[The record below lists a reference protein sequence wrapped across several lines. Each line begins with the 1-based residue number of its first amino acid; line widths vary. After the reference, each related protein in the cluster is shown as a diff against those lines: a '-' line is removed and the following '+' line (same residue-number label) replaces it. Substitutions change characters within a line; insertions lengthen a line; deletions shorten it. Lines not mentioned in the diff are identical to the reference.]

1 MHEKLLQFRT
11 DASGC
16 LRSTLVGLAFFS
28 RRTPLKGVGRR
39 ALIHESSG
47 SFAPLGPMQL
57 ALNLGL
63 ELRTLAD
70 CALSGVAANR
80 LIDGNIR
87 SPFWLPLR
95 PEEERN
101 RATIVPFLNR
111 GNLTDHG

>member
-1 MHEKLLQFRT
+1 MRDT
-11 DASGC
+11 SGC
-16 LRSTLVGLAFFS
+16 LRSTLMAALLRLAFFS
-28 RRTPLKGVGRR
+28 HRTPLKGVGRR

-80 LIDGNIR
+80 LIDGDIR
-87 SPFWLPLR
+87 SPFGCR
-95 PEEERN
+95 SGRKRN
-101 RATIVPFLNR
+101 GTAQQSFLS
-111 GNLTDHG
+111 